1 MSVRIVFCA
10 VLAAIASTLATAG
23 PAMSANDSS
32 PNAVPAQPQIG
43 RDIQP
48 AAPACRQPKAPSQ
61 AKARSAN
68 RPQLTAEERAQRKA
82 LRAQRAAQGGAP
94 VAKPRAARLPLC

>member
-10 VLAAIASTLATAG
+10 VLAAIASTLAMAA
-23 PAMSANDSS
+23 PAMAANDSS
-32 PNAVPAQPQIG
+32 PNAVPAQPQVG

-48 AAPACRQPKAPSQ
+48 AAPACRQAKAPH
-61 AKARSAN
+61 AKTRSAS
-68 RPQLTAEERAQRKA
+68 RPQLTAEERAQRQA

-94 VAKPRAARLPLC
+94 VAKPRAARLPFC